1 MADKIEL
8 RIEAVMRSVF
18 GMDELDEISSE
29 SSPQTI
35 SNWDSLR
42 HIQLVVSLEEEF
54 DLTFT
59 DGEITDLISFKSIS
73 NTITKKLILIK

>member
-1 MADKIEL
+1 MADKIKL

-18 GMDELDEISSE
+18 GMDELDELSSE

-35 SNWDSLR
+35 NSWDSLR

-59 DGEITDLISFKSIS
+59 DGEITDLINFKSIE
-73 NTITKKLILIK
+73 NTISKKLT

>member
-8 RIEAVMRSVF
+8 RIEAVMGSVF

-59 DGEITDLISFKSIS
+59 DGEITDLISFKSIE
-73 NTITKKLILIK
+73 NTISKKLS

>member
-73 NTITKKLILIK
+73 NTITKKLS

>member
-1 MADKIEL
+1 MADKKL
-8 RIEAVMRSVF
+8 RIKSVMRSVF
-18 GMDELDEISSE
+18 GMDDNDEISSE

-73 NTITKKLILIK
+73 NTITKKLS

>member
-1 MADKIEL
+1 
-8 RIEAVMRSVF
+8 MRSVF
-18 GMDELDEISSE
+18 GMDDNDEISSE

-73 NTITKKLILIK
+73 NTITKKLS

>member
-1 MADKIEL
+1 MADKKL
-8 RIEAVMRSVF
+8 RIKSVMRSVF
-18 GMDELDEISSE
+18 GMDDNDEILSE

-54 DLTFT
+54 GLTFT

-73 NTITKKLILIK
+73 NTITKKLS